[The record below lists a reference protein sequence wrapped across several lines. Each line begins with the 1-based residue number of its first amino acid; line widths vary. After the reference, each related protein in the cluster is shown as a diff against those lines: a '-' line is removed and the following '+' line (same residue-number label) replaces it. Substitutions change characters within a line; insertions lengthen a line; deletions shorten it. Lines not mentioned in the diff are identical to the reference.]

1 MVEKYFYAQVCA
13 FVPNLVGSIYPT
25 EAPQK
30 TPLPYGVYNCTGS
43 SMNTTLTTDTLF
55 SETLQLDI
63 YAETYKEAKG
73 YFDTLRIAFMGFS
86 GDMCGYP
93 VKWVKVEN
101 GMDGFEPDVLEQKTT
116 LEFKI
121 YY

>member
-13 FVPNLVGSIYPT
+13 FVPNLAGNIYPAD
-25 EAPQK
+25 APPK
-30 TPLPYGVYNCTGS
+30 TPLPYGVYTCTS
-43 SMNTTLTTDTLF
+43 STEETALDNDALF
-55 SETLQLDI
+55 SETIQFDI
-63 YAETYKEAKG
+63 YAETYKETKG

-101 GMDGFEPDVLEQKTT
+101 ALDGYEADVVEQKTT